1 MEKDKELIQT
11 LELKQA
17 NNKMGKMIKM
27 KKRIIILNYGSSRLR
42 GKINPKSNVNVLV
55 DLGPSV
61 ILLRFNRNIQIA
73 SNGKQINVI
82 ETKSL
87 ISSSSSSTASQ
98 PKLQSLSPISKAKAK
113 QQPSTSQLPQ
123 LQTIQYPY
131 SQTTSLIP
139 SEHLSS
145 FKVQFITELFPFII
159 IPAVQSET
167 PKTQERKVL
176 LLYDI
181 INELMNEVLNTD
193 YEVDNDKG
201 DINSQMAANNKSD
214 IVESIVNLEFILGYA
229 LAVLQSTIPETKS
242 AALDLM
248 NDNDEVDPEDQD
260 WTFCEYCGQENSN
273 WNMKA
278 VYAHW
283 EYVCPMLLQCNLC
296 SGIVRIDYLIAHR
309 LDECS
314 FRHLWRECQR
324 CKEPILLQEYT
335 GHVNRVTCQIA
346 QDQSKFMRCTLCHQD
361 LQIIGSKDETW
372 LKHLTFPPYCAGN
385 MRTRGWMSVQNQQGM
400 GTLTSLMKKATKAK

>member
-1 MEKDKELIQT
+1 MF
-11 LELKQA
+11 
-17 NNKMGKMIKM
+17 
-27 KKRIIILNYGSSRLR
+27 LR
-42 GKINPKSNVNVLV
+42 SDGTSITGYHL
-55 DLGPSV
+55 
-61 ILLRFNRNIQIA
+61 
-73 SNGKQINVI
+73 
-82 ETKSL
+82 TKNSGM
-87 ISSSSSSTASQ
+87 T
-98 PKLQSLSPISKAKAK
+98 
-113 QQPSTSQLPQ
+113 QLF
-123 LQTIQYPY
+123 
-131 SQTTSLIP
+131 S
-139 SEHLSS
+139 
-145 FKVQFITELFPFII
+145 FII
-159 IPAVQSET
+159 IPAIQSEI

-201 DINSQMAANNKSD
+201 DIKSLMTANNKSD
-214 IVESIVNLEFILGYA
+214 IVESIINLEFILGYA
-229 LAVLQSTIPETKS
+229 FAVLQSTFPETKS

-248 NDNDEVDPEDQD
+248 KLLTKLIPDKSQVRIDDNEEVDSEDQD

-283 EYVCPMLLQCNLC
+283 EYVCPMLLQYNLC

-324 CKEPILLQEYT
+324 CKKP
-335 GHVNRVTCQIA
+335 
-346 QDQSKFMRCTLCHQD
+346 D

-385 MRTRGWMSVQNQQGM
+385 MRTREWMSVLNQQGM
-400 GTLTSLMKKATKAK
+400 DTLTSLMKKATKAK